1 MIHSPSDVVS
11 LLNDP
16 RLGNCL
22 LALRGYR
29 ETWLPVLKTDLP
41 ESFAAKLDAIAD
53 QSEFAG
59 SAAHF
64 LMQEL
69 SRDHKFNDAE
79 KVRIFD
85 QLCRRIAK
93 LERQMCHAYIPAH
106 LVTA

>member
-29 ETWLPVLKTDLP
+29 ETWLPELRIDLP
-41 ESFAAKLDAIAD
+41 ESYAPKLEAIAN

-59 SAAHF
+59 SSAYF
-64 LMQEL
+64 LMSDL
-69 SRDHKFNDAE
+69 SRDHRFSDAE